1 MSTRGEDDLQTGSL
15 LLAYSRTELT
25 VEELWTRYFAL
36 GGDVGLL
43 ELEAYLEGLLG
54 LPVDQRDI
62 VAVAVNE
69 RLDELVG
76 PRAPYSR
83 TVSEAK
89 PQHGPLAALVEIL
102 EGAHLVP
109 PERLSAVAA
118 AAGKAL
124 GVGIVVYLIDYDQ
137 RRLVPLSAPDV
148 AGRESLEVD
157 TTLAGRAFRLVEVM
171 WGQAEAEPQL
181 WVPLLDGGERLGV
194 LEMTLSAHSDP
205 SDSGLWHQ
213 CRWVAL
219 LLGHLVTATNQYGDA
234 FEKVRRQRPRTIAA
248 ELVWMLLPP
257 LTAGTDNFLLAG
269 MLEPSYEVGGDAFD
283 YGLSE
288 ATATLAIFDAV
299 GHTLNA
305 GFMAAATLAAYR
317 NARIEGH
324 DLLGQAAAI
333 DHTIGGHFADDAFV
347 TGLIAELDLATGRLQ
362 YLIAGHPHP
371 VVLRSGRVVKR
382 LSGGHRTPF
391 GVMTGDVAVAQEML
405 QPGDWLVLH
414 TDGITEARDSAG
426 RFFGDARLVDF
437 LEREAASGHPPP
449 ETVRRLTQ
457 AVLEHQ
463 GGVLQ
468 DDATVLLARWGDVDG
483 VRAS

>member
-1 MSTRGEDDLQTGSL
+1 M
-15 LLAYSRTELT
+15 LAYSRTELT

-36 GGDVGLL
+36 GGDVDLL
-43 ELEAYLEGLLG
+43 ELEAYLEGLLA
-54 LPVDQRDI
+54 LPVNQRDLL
-62 VAVAVNE
+62 AVAVNE

-76 PRAPYSR
+76 ARVPYLR

-89 PQHGPLAALVEIL
+89 PDHGPLAALVEIL
-102 EGAHLVP
+102 EGARLVP
-109 PERLSAVAA
+109 PERLPAVAA
-118 AAGKAL
+118 AAGQAL
-124 GVGIVVYLIDYDQ
+124 GVGIVVYLIDYEQ
-137 RRLVPLSAPDV
+137 RLLMPLSAPNV

-157 TTLAGRAFRLVEVM
+157 TTLAGRAFRMVEM
-171 WGQAEAEPQL
+171 LWGQAEAEPRL
-181 WVPLLDGGERLGV
+181 WVPLLDGEERMGV
-194 LEMTLSAHSDP
+194 LEITLGAHADP
-205 SDSGLWHQ
+205 GDSGLWHQ
-213 CRWVAL
+213 CRWIAL
-219 LLGHLVTATNQYGDA
+219 LLGHLVTAANQYGDA
-234 FEKVRRQRPRTIAA
+234 LDKVRLHQPRSISA
-248 ELVWMLLPP
+248 ELIWMLLPP

-305 GFMAAATLAAYR
+305 GLMAAATLAAYR
-317 NARIEGH
+317 NARSEGH

-333 DHTIGGHFADDAFV
+333 DQTIAGHFGDDAFV
-347 TGLIAELDLATGRLQ
+347 TGLIADLDLATGRLQ
-362 YLIAGHPHP
+362 YVIAGHPHP
-371 VVLRSGRVVKR
+371 VVLRSGKVVKR

-391 GVMTGDVAVAQEML
+391 GVVAGDVVVAQEML

-457 AVLEHQ
+457 AVLDHQ
-463 GGVLQ
+463 DGVLQ
-468 DDATVLLARWGDVDG
+468 DDATVLLARWGDNG
-483 VRAS
+483 LRL